1 MYTDILIILPTDFTL
16 RLVDGVTV
24 KANETSGLV
33 EVWRSEWRSICDD
46 YWTDEDAD
54 VVCRELGFLGFGE
67 HHCTTSLGSLT
78 YFYGVAL
85 LA

>member
-1 MYTDILIILPTDFTL
+1 ME
-16 RLVDGVTV
+16 V
-24 KANETSGLV
+24 KATESSGLV

-46 YWTDEDAD
+46 FWTDEDAN

-67 HHCTTSLGSLT
+67 YYCTTSLGSLT
-78 YFYGVAL
+78 YFYRVTL